1 MPMRCRLLKAL
12 SSCSLAIVMGG
23 LSCSRPFWRFEK
35 PKNQTESVAEKP
47 APQPAQADAG
57 SDLRMFGRQGRARDI
72 AFAGSAVTNLKQHT
86 TPSDGADFDPDID
99 PTGKL
104 IVYASTRNSPN
115 SHLYVKSINGATITQ
130 ITDGAGND
138 TQPKFDP
145 TGARIAFSSD
155 RGGHWDVWAVD
166 ANGRNP
172 IQITNNAMPELC
184 PSWAPDGKR
193 LVYCRV
199 NPKANRSELWVVG
212 MDNPGVKRLI
222 GEGLFPA
229 WSPKGNK
236 IAYQRARNVGSQW
249 FSIWT
254 IEIYDQEVLFPTE
267 VAASPSAALISP
279 AWSPD
284 ATQIAFTIIDPQKMH
299 GGGAS
304 AAHAGL
310 QQADIAIVDADG
322 RGLHRLTD
330 GDGAHYSPTW
340 SSDGRIYFSTRNQT
354 SETLWSVKPF
364 RPAMLGEPPS
374 AQTANQRRAVKATD
388 EDMEN

>member
-1 MPMRCRLLKAL
+1 MAGFSGVKMPMRCRLLKTL
-12 SSCSLAIVMGG
+12 SFCSLAIVVGG

-35 PKNQTESVAEKP
+35 PKQETVAEKP
-47 APQPAQADAG
+47 DPQPAPVQADAG
-57 SDLRMFGRQGRARDI
+57 GDLRMFGRQGRAR
-72 AFAGSAVTNLKQHT
+72 
-86 TPSDGADFDPDID
+86 DID

-115 SHLYVKSINGATITQ
+115 SHLYIKSINGATITQ

-138 TQPKFDP
+138 TQPEFDP

-155 RGGHWDVWAVD
+155 RGGHWDIWVVD

-212 MDNPGVKRLI
+212 LDNPGVKRLI
-222 GEGLFPA
+222 GEGLFPT

-284 ATQIAFTIIDPQKMH
+284 ATQIAFTIIDPQKHHRGDDGVM
-299 GGGAS
+299 
-304 AAHAGL
+304 AHADL
-310 QQADIAIVDADG
+310 QQADIGIVDADG
-322 RGLHRLTD
+322 RGMHRLTD
-330 GDGAHYSPTW
+330 GNGAHYSPTW

-364 RPAMLGEPPS
+364 RPAMFGEPPS
-374 AQTANQRRAVKATD
+374 AQTANQRRAVNATD